1 MTDGASWK
9 LGEGDEIVPGR
20 VALERLGGGELYE
33 TYLAWDS
40 RLFAII
46 VVKVLR
52 PDLLSEDWARRR
64 LSFEADLIKRLDHPV
79 IVRGFGA
86 VLDGPRPHLVLE
98 HLDGPTLRSLI
109 GRQREGPLDEIL
121 PLALH
126 MCSAL
131 HYLAIEEVVH
141 LDVKPLNII
150 MGPQP
155 RLIDLSLARTLAEA
169 RRITGPT
176 GTTSYMAPEQCRPG
190 QEGEI
195 GPKADIWGLGVSLY
209 EAVCGRRPFRDP
221 ASADQVAAGS
231 AGETDRYPQL
241 VDEPAPLPRHLPSP
255 LPELLGACLSRDP
268 GRRPAPAEL
277 ALALEPLVAR
287 LPQPVQTRKRLL
299 FE

>member
-1 MTDGASWK
+1 VAEGATWN
-9 LGEGDEIVPGR
+9 LEEGDEVVPGR
-20 VALERLGGGELYE
+20 IALERLGGGELYE

-40 RLFAII
+40 RLFAVI

-52 PDLLSEDWARRR
+52 PDVLSEDWARRR
-64 LSFEADLIKRLDHPV
+64 LEFEAELVDRLDHPV

-109 GRQREGPLDEIL
+109 GRQPEGPLDEIL

-155 RLIDLSLARTLAEA
+155 RLIDLSLARTLEQA

-176 GTTSYMAPEQCRPG
+176 GTTAYMAPEQCVPG
-190 QEGEI
+190 QAGEI
-195 GPKADIWGLGVSLY
+195 GTATDVWGLGVSLY
-209 EAVCGRRPFRDP
+209 EAVAGHRPFRDP
-221 ASADQVAAGS
+221 APAAEVEAGS
-231 AGETDRYPQL
+231 SGQADRYPQL
-241 VDEPAPLPRHLPSP
+241 AEDPSPLPRHLPAP
-255 LPELLGACLSRDP
+255 LPELIAACLSRDP
-268 GRRPAPAEL
+268 TRRPVPAEL
-277 ALALEPLVAR
+277 ALGLEPLVAR
-287 LPQPVQTRKRLL
+287 LPRPVQTRKRLL
-299 FE
+299 FR